1 VPEERRDERGQ
12 ATVELVG
19 LVVVV
24 LTVGLLAVQGITVAQ
39 SASIAQEAAR
49 HGARALSQGHDW
61 RAEVDRAVPD
71 GIDVTRA
78 EATLDDDGAARVRV
92 TVSVPLGLAGAPVV
106 DVTLEREAVFAVGDR
121 HGAA

>member
-1 VPEERRDERGQ
+1 MPEERRDERGQ

-19 LVVVV
+19 LVVAV

-78 EATLDDDGAARVRV
+78 EATLDDDAARVRV

-106 DVTLEREAVFAVGDR
+106 DVTLDREAVFAVGDR